1 MPAIFGIY
9 HSVSDSVKKAKLFMN
24 GRSQAVRLPKEFRMP
39 GKEVG
44 IERRGDE
51 VILRPVTADNT
62 DMSHIKTLGD
72 LARYF
77 RETGGVSEE
86 FERAI
91 KEARKRDH
99 EWPGRNWK

>member
-1 MPAIFGIY
+1 M
-9 HSVSDSVKKAKLFMN
+9 KKAKLFMN

-39 GKEVG
+39 GKEVS

-51 VILRPVTADNT
+51 VVLRPVTAECT

-72 LARYF
+72 LARHF

-91 KEARKRDH
+91 KEARERDND
-99 EWPGRNWK
+99 WPERNWE